1 MITIHGRVYGSPAR
15 DDDAHTP
22 RVRLRIIS
30 RDPDNP
36 WWLLDTEAYADG
48 PLAERIAADYTHG
61 SMIAATGDLTR
72 TSPLPGDRGAGNTSA
87 LLALTTVAPAP

>member
-1 MITIHGRVYGSPAR
+1 MPRERFTARPREMTKHTRRACGCVLSSRV
-15 DDDAHTP
+15 
-22 RVRLRIIS
+22 
-30 RDPDNP
+30 PDNP

-48 PLAERIAADYTHG
+48 PLAERIASNYTHG

-87 LLALTTVAPAP
+87 LLALTTVAPAS